1 MLQTAQEVFN
11 LHRLQKYEP
20 VLRGVHGTYL
30 FDIDKVG
37 CWFIAVDDGAIH
49 VEETKRDAD
58 CTISCDEP
66 DFVDI
71 MEGRRQLITS
81 HMQGR
86 VRIRGDMAL
95 AQKFHGLVGAK
106 IEEKRPG
113 KASGSKKNE
122 VEHESQASERARG

>member
-1 MLQTAQEVFN
+1 MPETAHEVFN
-11 LHRLQKYEP
+11 LHRMQKHEP

-37 CWFIAVDDGAIH
+37 CWFVAVDDGAIH

-71 MEGRRQLITS
+71 VEGRRQLITS
-81 HMQGR
+81 YMQGR
-86 VRIRGDMAL
+86 VKIHGDMAL
-95 AQKFHGLVGAK
+95 AQKFHGLVSAK

-113 KASGSKKNE
+113 KATRAKKDEVKRESK
-122 VEHESQASERARG
+122 AS

>member
-1 MLQTAQEVFN
+1 MPHTAQEVFD

-37 CWFIAVDDGAIH
+37 CWFLAVDDGAVH
-49 VEETKRDAD
+49 VEEKKHDAD
-58 CTISCDEP
+58 CTISCDES

-71 MEGRRQLITS
+71 VEGRRQLITS

-86 VRIRGDMAL
+86 VKIRGDMAL
-95 AQKFHGLVGAK
+95 AQKFHGLVSAK
-106 IEEKRPG
+106 IQEKRPG
-113 KASGSKKNE
+113 KAPRSEGKQLAE
-122 VEHESQASERARG
+122 VAGFWLG